1 MVCHHACHAL
11 IPREPGNLLSTMA
24 SRAGLP
30 ELLQLIIEGDTVP
43 DLAAE
48 NAIPPVGRCPSISP
62 RPSGKTE
69 AIPEKTHRCKSFR
82 RQFGSQSAVLK
93 SQTLEKL
100 HYETSMTEPS
110 DLGRLAVRL
119 AEQRRMWIGGLVGSD
134 AWPETAN
141 RMAPSSARFEFEM
154 RPERRR
160 YIGQSTP
167 SNRPPRQNRS
177 IFACLRHRSSL
188 LIRAR

>member
-1 MVCHHACHAL
+1 
-11 IPREPGNLLSTMA
+11 MA

-30 ELLQLIIEGDTVP
+30 ELLQLIIEGETVP

-82 RQFGSQSAVLK
+82 RQFGSQNAVLK

-110 DLGRLAVRL
+110 DLGRLADGAVQCEVRVRDATRASAVHRPINSIKPPAP
-119 AEQRRMWIGGLVGSD
+119 AEPVNFCM
-134 AWPETAN
+134 
-141 RMAPSSARFEFEM
+141 SSASQLPSDSSALNHRWLGSSVPRGRTVTQNSELLFLVD
-154 RPERRR
+154 RRCA
-160 YIGQSTP
+160 S
-167 SNRPPRQNRS
+167 
-177 IFACLRHRSSL
+177 RHAES
-188 LIRAR
+188 